1 MNVQPYANNATL
13 FLRISVGGG
22 SFEQLERGGFGSD
35 DVLGKGIVVIG
46 EEGTRGVDGKA
57 RAWEEELRRRWA
69 EGVAES
75 GGGEEGG
82 GGGGGGGGSTDGR
95 HGSW

>member
-1 MNVQPYANNATL
+1 MHNSEASQ
-13 FLRISVGGG
+13 G
-22 SFEQLERGGFGSD
+22 
-35 DVLGKGIVVIG
+35 VIG
-46 EEGTRGVDGKA
+46 LRCSERWLLKKQDKEGTRGVDGKA